1 MRSLGESSHAKTR
14 RREGVFLFQGI
25 PKYDHPYL
33 NVTKALVGITQEKIG
48 TVVRPVYVSAAVTV
62 GEIEGEKTAPGW
74 QLPGRR
80 FDYARYSNDLT
91 CEGTCTLAS

>member
-25 PKYDHPYL
+25 PKYDHPHL
-33 NVTKALVGITQEKIG
+33 NVTKVLVGITREKIG

-62 GEIEGEKTAPGW
+62 DEFEGEISVPGW
-74 QLPGRR
+74 QPPDLGVRPDLRR
-80 FDYARYSNDLT
+80 
-91 CEGTCTLAS
+91 GV